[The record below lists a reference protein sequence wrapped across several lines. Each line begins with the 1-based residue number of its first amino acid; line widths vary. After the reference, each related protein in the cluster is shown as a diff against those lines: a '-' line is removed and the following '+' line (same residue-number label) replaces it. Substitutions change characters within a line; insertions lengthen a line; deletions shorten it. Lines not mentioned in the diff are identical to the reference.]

1 MHRPA
6 GGYFCQKKLA
16 TKEPAKPPAAP
27 AAAPTATARPAFS
40 QALSPTAL
48 IMTSPSSAARL
59 VRIHVLPRAVSQSVI
74 IFPQRLQG
82 YVVTAA
88 RTRPSMAG
96 SPSLCGLAFAQPRN
110 TSRRVARD
118 KSAGAQTNGSTSG
131 DFIAAP

>member
-27 AAAPTATARPAFS
+27 AAAPTATVRPAFS

-59 VRIHVLPRAVSQSVI
+59 VRIHVLPRTISQSVI
-74 IFPQRLQG
+74 VFPQCLQG
-82 YVVTAA
+82 NFATAA
-88 RTRPSMAG
+88 RTSPSMAG
-96 SPSLCGLAFAQPRN
+96 SSSLCGFALAQARN
-110 TSRRVARD
+110 TSRRDPRD
-118 KSAGAQTNGSTSG
+118 SSFDAQTKGVTSG
-131 DFIAAP
+131 DFMAAP